1 MKATVKAKYDVD
13 KSTASFVSTLAT
25 AAAGDARVSV
35 TATDASFVKG
45 PSLQGLKL
53 TLEKP
58 GAFIIDCDVPK
69 KDFRFQFMNAV
80 NVQGKRLSLTY
91 IHFLGAGRTTLDG
104 SLAIDPAN
112 KVTGSYDFVSGGCKL
127 KYSYTHGELRRTV
140 FEPTYNVTK
149 NTWDFALCRRF
160 LDDDVIK
167 ASYQTASRNLE
178 LEWSRDSKVN
188 GSFKISASVN
198 LAEQAKVPKLI
209 AESTWNYEL

>member
-13 KSTASFVSTLAT
+13 KSTASFVSTLA
-25 AAAGDARVSV
+25 ASAAGDARISV

-69 KDFRFQFMNAV
+69 KDFRFQFMNTV
-80 NVQGKRLSLTY
+80 RVQGKPLSLTY
-91 IHFLGAGRTTLDG
+91 IHFFGAGRTTLDS
-104 SLAIDPAN
+104 SLTIDPAN
-112 KVTGSYDFVSGGCKL
+112 KVTASYDFISGGCKL
-127 KYSYTHGELRRTV
+127 KYAYTHGDLRRTV
-140 FEPTYNVTK
+140 FEPVYDVGK
-149 NTWDFALCRRF
+149 NTWDFAVSRRV

-167 ASYQTASRNLE
+167 ASYQTASSNLG

-209 AESTWNYEL
+209 AESTWNYEI